1 MKTLLSVLLVIPL
14 VVGGQSAVEKGKALY
29 ESKKYAEATKLLE
42 EVDDDNKDYA
52 AAQYYLG
59 RIAFDQK
66 EYDDA
71 ADFFSEAS
79 EANDKIADYF
89 LWLGDTYG
97 TIAKDANVVRQGFLA
112 PKMKAAWEKCVALDA
127 KNISARESL
136 IEFYTQA
143 PGFMGGS
150 FEKAKEVASQI
161 IKLNPAQGHRSMGD
175 IFVREKNPT
184 AAEKEYLEMV
194 KADEKFVSVLGNF
207 YAGQKQYD
215 KAFNLFEEPLK
226 KDPNNM
232 VMIYL
237 VGRTSAISGQRLDRG
252 EQCLKQY
259 LAYKPKEGEP
269 SHAGANMRLAQI
281 YEKRGNKPEAKKLFE
296 AALKIDGS
304 LKEAKEGLERVSK

>member
-1 MKTLLSVLLVIPL
+1 MKTLLSVLLLFPL
-14 VVGGQSAVEKGKALY
+14 LAVGQFQIEKAKTLY
-29 ESKKYAEATKLLE
+29 ESKKYVEAAKLLE
-42 EVDDDNKDYA
+42 QVDDESKDYA
-52 AAQYYLG
+52 AAQFYLG

-71 ADFFSEAS
+71 ADYFEEAS
-79 EANDKIADYF
+79 ENDEKVADYF

-112 PKMKAAWEKCVALDA
+112 PKMKTAWEKCIALDA

-150 FEKAKEVASQI
+150 FEKAKEVANQI
-161 IKLNPAQGHRSMGD
+161 VKLNPAQGHRSMGD

-194 KADEKFVSVLGNF
+194 KSDEKFISVLGNF

-232 VMIYL
+232 IMIYL
-237 VGRTSAISGQRLDRG
+237 VGRTSAVSGQRLDRG

-259 LAYKPKEGEP
+259 LSYKPKEGEP
-269 SHAGANMRLAQI
+269 SHAGANMRLAQV

-296 AALKIDGS
+296 TALKLDS
-304 LKEAKEGLERVSK
+304 NLKEAKEGLERVSK